1 MSERDAFRK
10 LLEDFNK
17 IEQTITQQEIEVAV
31 ESPVKVRL
39 LAELKARQLTDPKT
53 EVLVVKNNK
62 VITIDK
68 KDLPRYVCL
77 LYTSPSPRDS

>member
-1 MSERDAFRK
+1 MSERDAFKK

-53 EVLVVKNNK
+53 EVLVVKNEEGE
-62 VITIDK
+62 
-68 KDLPRYVCL
+68 
-77 LYTSPSPRDS
+77 